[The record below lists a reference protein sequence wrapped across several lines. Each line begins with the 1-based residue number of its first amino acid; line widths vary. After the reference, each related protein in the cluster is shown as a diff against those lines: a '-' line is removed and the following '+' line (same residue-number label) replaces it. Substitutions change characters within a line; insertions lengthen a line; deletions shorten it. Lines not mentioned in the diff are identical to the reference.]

1 MNQPEGKDEGLRSRF
16 RCFFFPETHANQK
29 PEYWKRPRLYVP
41 LSILLFA
48 ILSADYLFAV
58 AGVGFFDFRPL
69 VWIRVDPV
77 DASAAGQ
84 VIGAAAASMG
94 GAVALITLYVN
105 LCEKRFAQEQTLE
118 KDRRIARDQ
127 RENERNIAELQR
139 LEEQFNQLSADF
151 AGAELLARVNAGIGL
166 AHIATTHRPGISD
179 TEADARTEQNYPF
192 YRRAANQLAAA
203 LHLYKEQPARD
214 EVRKAIRH
222 MGQFDTSE
230 DQPLLHLLLN
240 SLGEANRTA
249 FRAFLDTLAEGAACK
264 TPSFCKTCCL
274 AVRICSDDGKN
285 QQLLKAVVE
294 SEGCQALLPLK
305 KHLATLPGNT
315 GKKQAAG
322 AIDGAYLGRLGT
334 AWQSLAGTRG
344 AIAELLKLRNPPG
357 GSLRDAPEEI
367 EKACIGNVVFEL
379 LSTAVRFSDSAPT
392 GPNMVRC
399 FLQGENLESAQL
411 QDANLLEAQMQGVEL
426 WGAQMQGADLIMAQ
440 MQGAQM
446 EAADLERAQ
455 MQGALLQGANLRSAQ
470 MQRADLRGAQMHGA
484 RLHATNFGQALG
496 KEEWAHLKSC
506 ELGLPDFRDWRWDP
520 SSEKVRPT
528 DAEDTKLLDWLKANF
543 PKESASIPDAEERFE
558 HYRKWDEA
566 AGVTMWVLGVQ
577 TMETFAAES
586 TASEIVDAESDESD
600 ADE

>member
-1 MNQPEGKDEGLRSRF
+1 MAGLNQPEGKDEGLRSRF

-305 KHLATLPGNT
+305 KHLTSLGGST
-315 GKKQAAG
+315 GKKEAAG

-334 AWQSLAGTRG
+334 AWQSLADTRD
-344 AIAELLKLRNPPG
+344 AIAELLRVRRTPPAMREALAKTENTVG
-357 GSLRDAPEEI
+357 PSEWKELGREI
-367 EKACIGNVVFEL
+367 GQASTKDPD
-379 LSTAVRFSDSAPT
+379 LSD
-392 GPNMVRC
+392 C
-399 FLQGENLESAQL
+399 FLQG
-411 QDANLLEAQMQGVEL
+411 ANLREAQMQGANL
-426 WGAQMQGADLIMAQ
+426 SWAQMQGADLSWAQ
-440 MQGAQM
+440 MQGADLSWAQM
-446 EAADLERAQ
+446 QGANLTRAQ
-455 MQGALLQGANLRSAQ
+455 MQGANLFKAEMQGAFLGWAQ
-470 MQRADLRGAQMHGA
+470 MQGAFLSRAQMQGA
-484 RLHATNFGQALG
+484 RLYATNFGQDLG
-496 KEEWAHLKSC
+496 KEEWARLTSC
-506 ELGLPDFRDWRWDP
+506 KLGLPDFRAWAWDDANEP
-520 SSEKVRPT
+520 RPT
-528 DAEDTKLLDWLKANF
+528 DKEDTALIAWLKANF
-543 PKESASIPDAEERFE
+543 PVESASIPNDAGERFNE
-558 HYRKWDEA
+558 YRTWDEA
-566 AGVTMWVLGVQ
+566 AGVTMWVLGDQ
-577 TMETFAAES
+577 AMETSAAES
-586 TASEIVDAESDESD
+586 TASEIGDAEPDESD
-600 ADE
+600 AVQ

>member
-1 MNQPEGKDEGLRSRF
+1 MAGLNQPEGKDEGLRSRF
-16 RCFFFPETHANQK
+16 RRFLFPETHANQK

-58 AGVGFFDFRPL
+58 AGVGFFDFFPL
-69 VWIRVDPV
+69 VLIRVDPV

-203 LHLYKEQPARD
+203 SHLYKEQPARD

-249 FRAFLDTLAEGAACK
+249 FRTFLDTLAEGAACK
-264 TPSFCKTCCL
+264 PPSFCNTCCL

-285 QQLLKAVVE
+285 QELLKAVVE
-294 SEGCQALLPLK
+294 SEGCRALLPLK
-305 KHLATLPGNT
+305 RHLAKLPGNT

-334 AWQSLAGTRG
+334 AWQSLADTRD
-344 AIAELLKLRNPPG
+344 AIAELLRVRRPPPAMREALAKTENTVVP
-357 GSLRDAPEEI
+357 SEWEELGR
-367 EKACIGNVVFEL
+367 EIGQASTKDPD
-379 LSTAVRFSDSAPT
+379 LSD
-392 GPNMVRC
+392 C
-399 FLQGENLESAQL
+399 FLQGAY
-411 QDANLLEAQMQGVEL
+411 LLEAQMQGAEL
-426 WGAQMQGADLIMAQ
+426 WG
-440 MQGAQM
+440 
-446 EAADLERAQ
+446 
-455 MQGALLQGANLRSAQ
+455 AQ
-470 MQRADLRGAQMHGA
+470 MQRADLRGAQMQGA
-484 RLHATNFGQALG
+484 DLREAEMQGADLREAEMQGANLTMAQMQGAN
-496 KEEWAHLKSC
+496 
-506 ELGLPDFRDWRWDP
+506 LPRAQMQGANLTMAQMRGADLTRARMQGADLYTAQMQGAD
-520 SSEKVRPT
+520 
-528 DAEDTKLLDWLKANF
+528 LLEAQMQGANL
-543 PKESASIPDAEERFE
+543 
-558 HYRKWDEA
+558 
-566 AGVTMWVLGVQ
+566 TMAQMQGANL
-577 TMETFAAES
+577 S
-586 TASEIVDAESDESD
+586 
-600 ADE
+600 

>member
-1 MNQPEGKDEGLRSRF
+1 MAGLNQPEGKDEGLRSRF

-77 DASAAGQ
+77 DASAAGL

-230 DQPLLHLLLN
+230 DLPLLHLLLN

-322 AIDGAYLGRLGT
+322 AIDGAYLGRLET
-334 AWQSLAGTRG
+334 AWQSLADTRD
-344 AIAELLKLRNPPG
+344 AIAELLRVRWPPPGMREALAKTENTVGPSEWKELVREINQAATRNP
-357 GSLRDAPEEI
+357 D
-367 EKACIGNVVFEL
+367 
-379 LSTAVRFSDSAPT
+379 LSD
-392 GPNMVRC
+392 C
-399 FLQGENLESAQL
+399 FLQGA
-411 QDANLLEAQMQGVEL
+411 EL
-426 WGAQMQGADLIMAQ
+426 WGAQMQGADLS
-440 MQGAQM
+440 
-446 EAADLERAQ
+446 RAQ
-455 MQGALLQGANLRSAQ
+455 MQGARLR
-470 MQRADLRGAQMHGA
+470 
-484 RLHATNFGQALG
+484 ATNFGQALG
-496 KEEWAHLKSC
+496 KEEWARLTSC
-506 ELGLPDFRDWRWDP
+506 ELGLPDFRRWDWDP

-528 DAEDTKLLDWLKANF
+528 DIEDTALIDWLKANF
-543 PKESASIPDAEERFE
+543 PGESASIPDDAGERFNE
-558 HYRKWDEA
+558 YRKWDEA
-566 AGVTMWVLGVQ
+566 AGVTMWVLGDQ
-577 TMETFAAES
+577 AMETSAAES
-586 TASEIVDAESDESD
+586 TASEIVDAEPDESD
-600 ADE
+600 ADQ